1 MFNFAADQLFVVQ
14 PRNTGGGILSLLLSF
29 DTLCAGINF
38 QNISTQEKLLQWK
51 QHLNNT
57 VVNAHMH
64 GHINFCS
71 PVHNEL
77 IHSADSSDRYVHKLH
92 FHELLSEDS
101 KNLLI
106 QITGKKY
113 VHKLHFHELLSED
126 SKNLLIQITGKK
138 NSVGI
143 YLTEDCAEKLMQLRP
158 HTDSIDYYQ
167 LWVYNNQKKLLLDY
181 FDIESMHTLSF
192 SDMLDANLFMDHLKY
207 CEQCLKLDLDQ
218 DLCYQVI
225 NDWLDIIKQRQ

>member
-38 QNISTQEKLLQWK
+38 QNISTQQKLLQWK

-57 VVNAHMH
+57 VANAHMH

-71 PVHNEL
+71 PIHTEL
-77 IHSADSSDRYVHKLH
+77 INSADSSDR
-92 FHELLSEDS
+92 
-101 KNLLI
+101 
-106 QITGKKY
+106 Y

-181 FDIESMHTLSF
+181 FDIESMHTLAF